1 MQDITNKLTK
11 QFNQLFTNDNA
22 KRLFFAPGR
31 VNLIGEHTDYNGGNV
46 FPCALDIGTYA
57 LVAARQD
64 NLCRFY
70 SLNFPAQGIIEF
82 EVSNLEFNTAHNWAN
97 YPKGVMVEFIKNG
110 ATLSHGFDVVFYG
123 NIPNG
128 AGLSS
133 SASIEVLMGTI
144 LNDYLG
150 TAYDSVK
157 IALIGQ
163 AAENKYIGVGCGIMD
178 QFASAMGRE
187 NHAILLDCNS
197 LNYQYAP
204 LNIAG
209 YKLVIANT
217 NKQRGLADSKYNE
230 RLAECR
236 EALKLLQ
243 SRLTIN
249 ALGELSVETLEKN
262 SDLFT
267 NQTIYQRARHAV
279 AENQRTLTAVE
290 ALHNNDLVKF
300 GELMKQSHISLR
312 DDYAVTGKELDA
324 LVSAAWQHSGCIGA
338 RMTGAGFG
346 GCTVNLVK
354 ADSVEDFIKQVGA
367 EYRKQT
373 NLIAEFYVVSPGDG
387 ARKLKEPASRW
398 TAD

>member
-1 MQDITNKLTK
+1 
-11 QFNQLFTNDNA
+11 
-22 KRLFFAPGR
+22 
-31 VNLIGEHTDYNGGNV
+31 
-46 FPCALDIGTYA
+46 
-57 LVAARQD
+57 
-64 NLCRFY
+64 
-70 SLNFPAQGIIEF
+70 
-82 EVSNLEFNTAHNWAN
+82 
-97 YPKGVMVEFIKNG
+97 MVEFIKNG

-236 EALKLLQ
+236 EALIFWEF
-243 SRLTIN
+243 RLVLN
-249 ALGELSVETLEKN
+249 ALG
-262 SDLFT
+262 
-267 NQTIYQRARHAV
+267 
-279 AENQRTLTAVE
+279 
-290 ALHNNDLVKF
+290 
-300 GELMKQSHISLR
+300 
-312 DDYAVTGKELDA
+312 
-324 LVSAAWQHSGCIGA
+324 
-338 RMTGAGFG
+338 
-346 GCTVNLVK
+346 
-354 ADSVEDFIKQVGA
+354 
-367 EYRKQT
+367 
-373 NLIAEFYVVSPGDG
+373 
-387 ARKLKEPASRW
+387 
-398 TAD
+398 